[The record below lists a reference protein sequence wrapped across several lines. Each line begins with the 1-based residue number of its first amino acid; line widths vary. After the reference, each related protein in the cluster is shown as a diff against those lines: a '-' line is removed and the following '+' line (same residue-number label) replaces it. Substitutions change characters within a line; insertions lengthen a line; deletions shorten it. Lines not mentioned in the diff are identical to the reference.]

1 MVNRIN
7 HLFATKRENILSI
20 YFCAG
25 HPTLDSTADTI
36 RTLEQKGV
44 DMIEVGIP
52 FSDPMADGPVIQDAA
67 TKALRNG
74 MTLKKLFAQLEELD
88 RSPLLTSPKGEENHP
103 DSTSSLQSKEPCPD
117 GKSSPQS
124 KEPCPDGKSSP
135 LGGTGG
141 GLPLILMG
149 YLNPI
154 MQFGFEQ
161 FCQRCVEVGID
172 GVIIPD
178 LPFKDYL
185 EEYKPVADRYDIRII
200 MLITPE
206 TSDERIRFI
215 DDHTDGFIYMVS
227 SASTTGAQQ
236 SFGDQ
241 KQAYFSRIQAMHLKH
256 PCMIGF
262 GISNKQTLEAA
273 QSHAAGAIIGSKFV
287 KLYEET
293 QDAGKAMDKL
303 LEALKN

>member
-1 MVNRIN
+1 MNRIN
-7 HLFATKRENILSI
+7 QLFATKSEKILSI

-25 HPTLDSTADTI
+25 HPTLEGTADTI
-36 RTLEQKGV
+36 KTLEQHGV

-74 MTLKKLFAQLEELD
+74 MTLKKLFSQLEGI
-88 RSPLLTSPKGEENHP
+88 RNGVKM
-103 DSTSSLQSKEPCPD
+103 
-117 GKSSPQS
+117 
-124 KEPCPDGKSSP
+124 
-135 LGGTGG
+135 
-141 GLPLILMG
+141 PLILMG

-154 MQFGFEQ
+154 MQFGFKA

-185 EEYKPVADRYDIRII
+185 EEYKPVADKYDIRII

-206 TSDERIRFI
+206 TSEERIRFI
-215 DDHTDGFIYMVS
+215 DDNTDGFIYMVS
-227 SASTTGAQQ
+227 SASTTGAQKE
-236 SFGDQ
+236 FGDQ
-241 KQAYFSRIQAMHLKH
+241 KQAYFSRIKAMNLKH

-273 QSHAAGAIIGSKFV
+273 QANAAGAIIGSKFV
-287 KLYEET
+287 KLFEET
-293 QDAGKAMDKL
+293 QNAGKAI
-303 LEALKN
+303 EALKEALAQ